1 MACSKSNNKVSVI
14 PINSSLGCVTI
25 DIDSAK
31 SVESFLCSSILE
43 PPRTIIL
50 ESNDKCVIKE
60 IHTIDVYD
68 DKIYILDDAS
78 NKLHV
83 FNIDGSFLYNI
94 GHRGKGRG
102 EYTEL
107 SDFCIDRENGYIY
120 LWDPV
125 MTTALKYNISSREY
139 IASIKIDIGG
149 YDSSSLMYYNKKIY
163 VNRTSVDIDNDNYL
177 VSEIEESTGQETAK
191 YLNAKEYNHGWNFPL
206 RLQYGNFMSRN
217 SSSPKFLELFTD
229 TIVSFTADG
238 IKPAYAIKSS
248 HFVSDDDVNRFI
260 EKCKDNRNYNIFDL
274 DKDLIFMPICFLE
287 MGDYVSFG
295 MISKGNISY
304 FLYNTQTKETLKS
317 DSFTND
323 YVSSQCYIAANL
335 LYSDENGAISVLK
348 SDFIPCFVEEVVP
361 NGLLNRSI
369 DKYDELVCLK
379 ETSNPVLFYHQYKKS
394 K

>member
-1 MACSKSNNKVSVI
+1 MVCCNSNNKTTVS
-14 PINSSLGCVTI
+14 PIDSSLGCVTI

-50 ESNDKCVIKE
+50 ESNDKCIIKD
-60 IHTIDVYD
+60 IHTIDIFEN
-68 DKIYILDDAS
+68 KIYILDDDS

-102 EYTEL
+102 EYTEV

-125 MTTALKYNISSREY
+125 MTTALKYDIYNRKY

-149 YDSSSLMYYNKKIY
+149 YDSSSLMYYNKKLY
-163 VNRTSVDIDNDNYL
+163 VNRTSIDIDNDNYL
-177 VSEIEESTGQETAK
+177 ISEIEESSGQETAK

-206 RLQYGNFMSRN
+206 RLQYGNFYSKN
-217 SSSPKFLELFTD
+217 SSSPKFVELFTD
-229 TIVSFTADG
+229 TIVSFTAEG
-238 IKPAYAIKSS
+238 IKPAFAIKSE
-248 HFVSDDDVNRFI
+248 HFVNDDDVNRFI
-260 EKCKDNRNYNIFDL
+260 ETCKNDRNYNIFGL
-274 DKDLIFMPICFLE
+274 DKQLMFMPIYFLE
-287 MGDYVSFG
+287 MGHYISFG
-295 MISKGNISY
+295 MLSGGNISY

-323 YVSSQCYIAANL
+323 YVSSKCYIAANL
-335 LYSDENGAISVLK
+335 LFCDENGAISILK

-361 NGLLNRSI
+361 NGLLNRNI
-369 DKYDELVCLK
+369 DNYNELINLK
-379 ETSNPVLFYHQYKKS
+379 ETSNPVLFYHKYKKF
-394 K
+394 